1 MTKLNMMQLLIKK
14 ATILCPSSK
23 YHLKKKD
30 ILIKN
35 GIIEKIADSVNV
47 KGGIVID
54 KKNTAVSIGWIDL
67 FSDFCDP
74 GHEHKE
80 DLTSGSN
87 AAAAG
92 GYTDVC
98 LIPNTLPSATN
109 KSSVE
114 YSKSKSS
121 LVNLHPIGAVS
132 NQLEGKDLAEMYD
145 MKRAGAVAFSD
156 GIKPVQQA
164 GLMLKALQYVNA
176 FNGVIIQ
183 VPEDTSIATNGL
195 MNEGETSTKLGMQGK
210 PGIAES
216 IQLQRDIELLHH
228 TDSCLHITGISTKK
242 SVELIRQA
250 KKQGL
255 TITCSVTPYHLL
267 FTDKALDTYDSIYKV
282 YPPLRTESDRLA
294 LIKGIEDGTIDA
306 IATHHFPQNWDAK
319 NVEFEYAKPGMIG
332 LQTTLPMLLQVSN
345 KINLEKWISLVTD
358 KPRTILGL
366 SIPELK
372 EGAKACLTVF
382 NTEEKW
388 TLNDRSNRS
397 KSANSP
403 YFNQE
408 LTGKV
413 IAVVNNNQLYTNE

>member
-1 MTKLNMMQLLIKK
+1 MPKINMMQLLIKK

-23 YHLKKKD
+23 FHLKKKD

-35 GIIEKIADSVNV
+35 GIIEKIADSINV
-47 KGGIVID
+47 KGGTVID
-54 KKNTAVSIGWIDL
+54 RKNTAVSIGWMDL

-74 GHEHKE
+74 GHEYKE
-80 DLTSGSN
+80 DLATGAN

-92 GYTDVC
+92 GFTDVC
-98 LIPNTLPSATN
+98 LIPNTLPAITN
-109 KSSVE
+109 KSSVD
-114 YSKSKSS
+114 YIKSKSS

-145 MKRAGAVAFSD
+145 MKLAGAVAFSD
-156 GIKPVQQA
+156 GTKPVQQA

-183 VPEDTSIATNGL
+183 VPEDTSIAKNGL

-216 IQLQRDIELLHH
+216 IQIQRDIELLQY
-228 TDSCLHITGISTKK
+228 TDSCLHFTGISTKK

-255 TITCSVTPYHLL
+255 NVTCSVTPYHLL
-267 FTDKALDTYDSIYKV
+267 FTDKILETYDSTYKV

-294 LIKGIEDGTIDA
+294 LIKGIEDGTIDC
-306 IATHHFPQNWDAK
+306 ITTHHFPQDWDAK
-319 NVEFEYAKPGMIG
+319 HVEFEYAKPGMTG
-332 LQTTLPMLLQVSN
+332 LQTTLPLLLQVSK
-345 KINLEKWISLVTD
+345 KISLEKWVSLLTE

-366 SIPELK
+366 TIPEIN
-372 EGAKACLTVF
+372 EGCKACLTIF
-382 NTEEKW
+382 NTDEKW
-388 TLNDRSNRS
+388 TLNDKTNQS
-397 KSANSP
+397 KSVNSP

-413 IAVVNNNQLYTNE
+413 LAVVNNTQLYTNE